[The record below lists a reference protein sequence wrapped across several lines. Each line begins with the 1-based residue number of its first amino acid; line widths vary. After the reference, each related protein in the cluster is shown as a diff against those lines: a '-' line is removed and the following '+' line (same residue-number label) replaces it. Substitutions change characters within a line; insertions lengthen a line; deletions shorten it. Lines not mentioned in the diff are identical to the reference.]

1 MLLVREVG
9 FEPTVTFVTDLQSV
23 PFDLL
28 DTPPITIIVK
38 NGIGTLTGNRTPVA
52 RMKT

>member
-1 MLLVREVG
+1 MVREVG

-28 DTPPITIIVK
+28 DTPPIIYLLK
-38 NGIGTLTGNRTPVA
+38 MLFIGTLTGNRTPVA